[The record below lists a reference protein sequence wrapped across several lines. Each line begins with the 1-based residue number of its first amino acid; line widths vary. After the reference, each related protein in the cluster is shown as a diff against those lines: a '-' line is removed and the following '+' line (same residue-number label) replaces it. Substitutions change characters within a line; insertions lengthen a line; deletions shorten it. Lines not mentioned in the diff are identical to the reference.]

1 MQAKGCTNPFPGV
14 QVKPRS
20 QVSDVRFSSFRKI
33 WIEKWPVLPDIDG
46 AESMAALATY
56 EGDFVLAADKKWQYL
71 EVLTTKSN
79 ITSDSQGEKPSKTIL
94 NKATLLYAGTDEEAS
109 GFCRQANNDE
119 MIYLCQQ
126 RNGKF
131 RVIGSE
137 GMILIQQSPR
147 PPAKEKQVQQEPPS
161 RHSVRTF
168 ARHRSTQVK
177 SKQKMATSPERMVAQ
192 SFRVDNNR
200 RLQLCT

>member
-1 MQAKGCTNPFPGV
+1 MAVDCTSKGMYESLSWCPG
-14 QVKPRS
+14 QTS
-20 QVSDVRFSSFRKI
+20 QPGIRRKVFFI
-33 WIEKWPVLPDIDG
+33 PKSWIEKWPVLPDIDG

-131 RVIGSE
+131 YNPQIQISAESE
-137 GMILIQQSPR
+137 TKRSIFREKDKTKRSK
-147 PPAKEKQVQQEPPS
+147 KESAQHSKS
-161 RHSVRTF
+161 RNKSFVMTSVS
-168 ARHRSTQVK
+168 A
-177 SKQKMATSPERMVAQ
+177 
-192 SFRVDNNR
+192 
-200 RLQLCT
+200 L